1 MKKKISILLVISLML
16 SCVPVQT
23 NAGALTSK
31 LQTAITKVHEKVDS
45 AFSKLKSKIT
55 KSESKTEE
63 SSSKAYAPKE
73 EKKSLLSRAR
83 SLLQD
88 SFNMNFLSSV
98 PVIFWRKTFDRMF
111 DYSQKSIDNLSVEHN
126 GELITRDDFQDDK
139 ALHVKKSAEL
149 ALHIKSLFGSS
160 VFAYGV
166 TLAVGGIKE
175 LIDSSFLNPNG
186 GRCWEDFYADMV
198 GASAVF
204 GEKAFDKKLN
214 KYMDSFLKTN
224 RKVDMVEDTASKS
237 EETVAIANSPAVV
250 EESQDQRLTEE
261 YYNTVINNENKV
273 TEEDVESISNKA
285 EEKQRLTQEYYDA
298 VQRGDTEGAKEIIEK
313 MRNLN

>member
-16 SCVPVQT
+16 SCVPVPS
-23 NAGALTSK
+23 NAGTLSSK
-31 LQTAITKVHEKVDS
+31 LSAAISKVHEKVDT
-45 AFSKLKSKIT
+45 AFSKIKAKFT
-55 KSESKTEE
+55 KSSSKTEE
-63 SSSKAYAPKE
+63 SNAKADAPKE
-73 EKKSLLSRAR
+73 EKKSLLSKAR
-83 SLLQD
+83 SLLQN

-111 DYSQKSIDNLSVEHN
+111 DYTQSSIDKLNVEYN

-224 RKVDMVEDTASKS
+224 RKVDMVGDNTASAP
-237 EETVAIANSPAVV
+237 EITQIELPAAAME
-250 EESQDQRLTEE
+250 EESRMTEE
-261 YYNTVINNENKV
+261 YNETVINNNDGTCENS
-273 TEEDVESISNKA
+273 EEISNKA

-298 VQRGDTEGAKEIIEK
+298 VKRGDSNSAKAISEK
-313 MRNLN
+313 IRNLK

>member
-16 SCVPVQT
+16 SCVPVQIS
-23 NAGALTSK
+23 AGTLTSK
-31 LQTAITKVHEKVDS
+31 LQTAISKVHEKVDS

-63 SSSKAYAPKE
+63 SSTKAEAPKE

-111 DYSQKSIDNLSVEHN
+111 DYSQKSIDNLNVEHN

-237 EETVAIANSPAVV
+237 EESVAIASSPEIT

-261 YYNTVINNENKV
+261 YYNTVINNDTNV
-273 TEEDVESISNKA
+273 EDAESISNKA

-298 VQRGDTEGAKEIIEK
+298 VQRGDTEAAKEIIEK
-313 MRNLN
+313 MKNIK